1 MSKKIARNIFYA
13 ISFTILLVGFIYLGT
28 RDFNAEVN
36 ELSDNE
42 KFALEYDAVDKNNV
56 FVYARLT
63 KILELMKEDAVIF
76 ICKTDSPWCNPYAKI
91 LNEVAID
98 AGIDKI
104 YYLDIRQDYLQRS
117 RKYLELVD
125 LLDDYLYRDDEDVS
139 HLYVPE
145 LVLVKNGKI
154 IGHDNE
160 TAISVG
166 KENAENYWS
175 VEKIISYKEKMKNLF
190 EMYLGK

>member
-1 MSKKIARNIFYA
+1 MSKQMVKKIFYVV
-13 ISFTILLVGFIYLGT
+13 SFTILLAGFIILGT
-28 RDFNAEVN
+28 RDFNREVN
-36 ELSDNE
+36 ELADNE

-56 FVYARLT
+56 FIYARLT
-63 KILELMKEDAVIF
+63 KVLELMKEDAAIF

-91 LNEVAID
+91 LNEAALD

-117 RKYLELVD
+117 RKYLELVK
-125 LLDDYLYRDDEDVS
+125 LLDDYLYRDDEDVT

-145 LVLVKNGKI
+145 LVLVKNGHI

-160 TAISVG
+160 TAISIG
-166 KENAENYWS
+166 KESAENYWS
-175 VEKIISYKEKMKNLF
+175 VSKIVSYKEKMKSLF
-190 EMYLGK
+190 AQYTGK